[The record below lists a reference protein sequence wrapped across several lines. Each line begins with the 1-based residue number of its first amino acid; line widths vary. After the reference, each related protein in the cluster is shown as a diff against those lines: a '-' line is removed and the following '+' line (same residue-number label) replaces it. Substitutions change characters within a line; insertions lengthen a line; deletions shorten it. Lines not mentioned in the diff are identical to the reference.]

1 MNRKFFFLR
10 VKPRKIK
17 PLEGIKQ
24 KIIMQ
29 LLDTAKK
36 NNVLNSMIK
45 IIDENREAL
54 LEANK
59 KDLDAF
65 DRDDQALYDRL
76 VVNEQKIDGMI
87 QALKEVRDQ
96 EDPVNQEISKR
107 ILDSGLEIINRT
119 APFGTIM
126 IIYESR
132 PDVTI
137 EAAVLAFK
145 ANNKILLKGGKEAYN
160 SNKLLVEFWHKAL
173 TENDLD
179 KDWITMLTMNRAET
193 QEFLRNPDQQ
203 LDLIVPRGG
212 ERLIAFV
219 KEHAKCAVLI
229 SGRGNN
235 FLYVHPKADW
245 KKTLQVIINAK
256 TDKIS
261 GCNALDKVLVDIN
274 LPNYEERLKD
284 LKEALHAA
292 KVEIIVDEKVGESLT
307 ELDKIKDD
315 NVWLEEFLA
324 MKIAIG
330 AVDGIEEAIAK
341 INKYSGGHSSVI
353 LTEDKQA
360 ARVFM
365 EQVDSAAVYHNAST
379 RFTDGGQMGVGA
391 ELAISTDKLH
401 HRGPLGLKQLVTNK
415 YYVFGDGHI
424 RV

>member
-1 MNRKFFFLR
+1 
-10 VKPRKIK
+10 
-17 PLEGIKQ
+17 
-24 KIIMQ
+24 MQ
-29 LLDTAKK
+29 LLDTDKK
-36 NNVLNSMIK
+36 NKVLTSMMK
-45 IIDENREAL
+45 ILDENRNEL
-54 LEANK
+54 LKTNQKDLEA
-59 KDLDAF
+59 F
-65 DRDDQALYDRL
+65 SRDDQALYDRL
-76 VVNEQKIDGMI
+76 VVNEAKIDGMI
-87 QALKEVRDQ
+87 QALREVREQD
-96 EDPVNQEISKR
+96 DPVDQEISNR
-107 ILDSGLEIINRT
+107 TLDSGLEIINRT

-145 ANNKILLKGGKEAYN
+145 ANNKILLKGGKEAYH
-160 SNKLLVEFWHKAL
+160 SNKLLVSFWHKAL
-173 TENDLD
+173 VENDLD
-179 KDWITMLTMNRAET
+179 KDWITMLEMDRKQT

-212 ERLIAFV
+212 ERLIQFV
-219 KEHAKCAVLI
+219 KEHATCAVLI

-261 GCNALDKVLVDIN
+261 GCNALDKVLIDVNI
-274 LPNYEERLKD
+274 PNYEERLREMQQVLTD
-284 LKEALHAA
+284 AN
-292 KVEIIVDEKVGESLT
+292 VEIVADEKIREKLPEAGA
-307 ELDKIKDD
+307 INDD
-315 NVWLEEFLA
+315 SVWHEEFLA
-324 MKIAIG
+324 LKIALG
-330 AVDGIEEAIAK
+330 AIDGLDNAIQK
-341 INKYSGGHSSVI
+341 INTYSGGHSSTI
-353 LTEDKQA
+353 MTEDKTSA
-360 ARVFM
+360 KIFM